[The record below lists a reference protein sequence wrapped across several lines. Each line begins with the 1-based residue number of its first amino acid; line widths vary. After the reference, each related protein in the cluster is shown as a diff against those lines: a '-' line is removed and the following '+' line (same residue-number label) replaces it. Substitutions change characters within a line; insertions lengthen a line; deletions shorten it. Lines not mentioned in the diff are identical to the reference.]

1 CAGTRLRQRED
12 VDFSHLVVK
21 KARRTAVMKGGYVM
35 QRLRLIR
42 WGLAALTTMSLTV
55 STTPAFA
62 ELKPG
67 DKLDKSNCQ
76 EAKGMLPEHVMEK
89 FCDGKFSAEIIEVK

>member
-1 CAGTRLRQRED
+1 
-12 VDFSHLVVK
+12 
-21 KARRTAVMKGGYVM
+21 M
-35 QRLRLIR
+35 QGLSLTR
-42 WGLAALTTMSLTV
+42 WGLLALTTLMLAILPV
-55 STTPAFA
+55 RAHG

-89 FCDGKFSAEIIEVK
+89 FCTVNTADIIEIKDEAFQYSKKFRSDTEATRASTM